1 MFCLQAAL
9 LTHISPAVRTHL
21 AICTKTPMQE
31 ALPPPPPTAPL
42 EAPWRAPPP
51 GFDLRTL
58 RRQASTLRGEAAAAC
73 RDEQQVRLSSLQ
85 LAEIL
90 SATVRNGRD
99 NAAAARERL
108 CCLHAT
114 LRRLRAERRSHGEAV
129 RAAVSWQDSLE
140 GLRYFDVGGGH
151 GVVWT
156 LQGGKE

>member
-1 MFCLQAAL
+1 MRKKQRSSVFCLQAAL
-9 LTHISPAVRTHL
+9 PTHILPAVRTRL
-21 AICTKTPMQE
+21 AVCTKTPMQE
-31 ALPPPPPTAPL
+31 ALPPPPPAAPL

-58 RRQASTLRGEAAAAC
+58 RRQASTLRREAAAAF

-85 LAEIL
+85 LAEML

-114 LRRLRAERRSHGEAV
+114 LRRLREERRSHGEAV

-140 GLRYFDVGGGH
+140 GLR
-151 GVVWT
+151 
-156 LQGGKE
+156 